1 MSGRICN
8 VKKDCMI
15 FSIAVLLLLSLKI
28 GIVEGTSMVPT
39 LSNNSAFIY
48 TSYLNEDRI
57 KKFDVVVIHDTIN
70 NLNLVKR
77 VIGTPGSMVYQYKGN
92 VIGVDNLYL
101 PNISLNEHELKE
113 VEIYV
118 VPPNNIFYVGD
129 NQDNSI
135 DSRHKGFLP
144 TEDVIGKVVWGW

>member
-1 MSGRICN
+1 MR
-8 VKKDCMI
+8 KDCLI

-28 GIVEGTSMVPT
+28 GIVDGTSMVPT
-39 LSNNSAFIY
+39 LSNDSVFIY
-48 TSYLNEDRI
+48 TDYLNENRI
-57 KKFDVVVIHDTIN
+57 KKFDVVVIHDPVN

-77 VIGTPGSMVYQYKGN
+77 VIGVPGSIVYQYKGN
-92 VIGVDNLYL
+92 VVGVDDTYL
-101 PNISLNEHELKE
+101 PNAVLNEHELKE

-118 VPPNNIFYVGD
+118 VPPNNVFYVGD

-144 TEDVIGKVVWGW
+144 ADEVVGKVVWGW